1 MAFFRRVWGHLKV
14 QTRRHFLTGLLV
26 IVPLWLTY
34 VVVASIVGFMD
45 NLIEVLPRRV
55 HPSTYLPFRI
65 PGLGLIVTL
74 AVIQLVGLLSAN
86 LMGRKVVKIYES
98 VLDRIPFVRSIYV
111 GIKQLLEQV
120 LSDKSDRFR
129 RAVLVEYPRHGI
141 YSIGFVTGTAGGVAQ
156 RKTPEKVMNIFIPTT
171 PNPTSGY
178 YLLIPEKDLIPLDIT
193 VEQAFK
199 LIVSAGMVGVDEG
212 GTAVA
217 SAPAAPAALAPP
229 DR

>member
-1 MAFFRRVWGHLKV
+1 MSFFGRVWSHLKV

-26 IVPLWLTY
+26 MVPLWLTY

-45 NLIEVLPRRV
+45 NVIEVLPDKF
-55 HPSTYLPFRI
+55 HPSTYLPFKL

-74 AVIQLVGLLSAN
+74 AVIQLVGFLSAN
-86 LMGRKVVKIYES
+86 LMGRKIVSIYES
-98 VLDRIPFVRSIYV
+98 ILDRIPFVRSIYV

-156 RKTPEKVMNIFIPTT
+156 RKTPEKVINVFIPTT

-178 YLLIPEKDLIPLDIT
+178 YLLIPEKDLVTLDIS

-199 LIVSAGMVGVDEG
+199 MIVSAGMVGVDEEPPAG
-212 GTAVA
+212 AVTPGTAVT
-217 SAPAAPAALAPP
+217 AATQDP
-229 DR
+229 